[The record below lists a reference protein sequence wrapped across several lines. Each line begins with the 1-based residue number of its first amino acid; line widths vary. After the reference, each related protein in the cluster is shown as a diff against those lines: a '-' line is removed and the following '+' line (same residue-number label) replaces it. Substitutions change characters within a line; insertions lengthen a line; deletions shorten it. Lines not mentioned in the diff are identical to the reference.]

1 MAKLVLRGAV
11 AALAC
16 VLFLAGPASAARFRS
31 STQPSESGLL
41 EELNFARTRPGDYAM
56 VLVEEASSARSA
68 RSSFAYEDPRALDEA
83 VDFLL
88 RQAPLPPLKSNSR
101 LGEAALSYAALQG
114 RQGGFGHGS
123 AGSSL
128 SQRMQT
134 HGVWASLM
142 AEDISYGYT
151 RPRDVVRQLI
161 VDSGVP
167 SRGHRNN
174 IFGRSFQAV
183 GIGCGP
189 HRLYGAMCVVDFAGG
204 LGRG

>member
-1 MAKLVLRGAV
+1 MAKFVCRGVL
-11 AALAC
+11 AALVC
-16 VLFLAGPASAARFRS
+16 VLIVAGPALAARSRPAA
-31 STQPSESGLL
+31 QPAEGGLL
-41 EELNFARTRPGDYAM
+41 DELNFARTRPADYAT
-56 VLVEEASSARSA
+56 VLLEEAGSSRSA
-68 RSSFAYEDPRALDEA
+68 HSSFMYEDPRALDEA

-88 RQAPLPPLKSNSR
+88 RQAPLPALRSNSR
-101 LGEAALSYAALQG
+101 LGAAALAYAERQG
-114 RQGGFGHGS
+114 RQGGFGHGGPG
-123 AGSSL
+123 ASL
-128 SQRMQT
+128 SERMQS

-167 SRGHRNN
+167 GRGHRNN